1 MTGSL
6 DKCADLG
13 WWGLSPWE
21 SGGSGWK
28 SGGGAFPLSAPHSW
42 GKMASDC
49 WSDGL
54 SWVATAA
61 VGEGSELLV
70 FAVEGRYSE
79 PEACLGHFCSSRFAL
94 QQLKD

>member
-13 WWGLSPWE
+13 WWGPSPWE

-49 WSDGL
+49 WSDGCRKNSHVIACML
-54 SWVATAA
+54 HACPTNATSYMH
-61 VGEGSELLV
+61 VL
-70 FAVEGRYSE
+70 
-79 PEACLGHFCSSRFAL
+79 
-94 QQLKD
+94 